1 LLQYWATAVLGLVV
15 LVLVVMVVGFGLT
28 VVNTVWL
35 NMRETFASVMPGS
48 SVYFD
53 RTDEALGYLW
63 TALKIVPLFIA
74 ASLLI
79 YIIVNAQRRDRY
91 EELYG

>member
-1 LLQYWATAVLGLVV
+1 LLQYWATAVLGLIV

-35 NMRETFASVMPGS
+35 NIREVFVSAMPGS

-63 TALKIVPLFIA
+63 TALKIAPLFIA